1 MKIMVQFENGFVM
14 ETSMSVPEESASW
27 FCWMAVAAYMDYS
40 LSHVLFSGHLIGIT
54 MFGVPHAFSIYFITS
69 IIIHY

>member
-1 MKIMVQFENGFVM
+1 MMV
-14 ETSMSVPEESASW
+14 TSMSVPEESASW
-27 FCWMAVAAYMDYS
+27 FGWMAVAAFMDYS
-40 LSHVLFSGHLIGIT
+40 VSQVLFSGHLIGIT